1 MSVPNKNIVFQI
13 YNHFLKNEQVVFN
26 NYFSIDS
33 QDNNEGSLKYQT
45 IKLLFSTLVNKIGQI
60 EKEIKKRSYDQKVV
74 YDLYD
79 KIFSIYNY
87 LLYSNDEREM
97 ITETFSDLHLW
108 RLRIKFI
115 QNLLYKLKNN
125 SYIEYKV
132 EEIKEFI

>member
-97 ITETFSDLHLW
+97 ITETYSDLHLW